1 MALAKQ
7 INVSVRA
14 ACPKFKLFFKPFYVF
29 DFLFSFV
36 TFMYVRMILPV
47 NIAFVSMSCAWF
59 SKDGSV

>member
-7 INVSVRA
+7 INVRA
-14 ACPKFKLFFKPFYVF
+14 ACPKVKPFYVS

-47 NIAFVSMSCAWF
+47 NIAFVPMSCFWF

>member
-7 INVSVRA
+7 INVRA
-14 ACPKFKLFFKPFYVF
+14 AFPKFKLFFKPFYVS

-47 NIAFVSMSCAWF
+47 NIAFVPMSCAWF